1 MARFHRTVDT
11 KDIAVLRF
19 LDGMRGRFEW
29 VPRERVL
36 RKLPWSTMK
45 VTRSLGD
52 LDRMALI
59 QARNRD
65 EPVLRITGRGLDTL
79 ALWEL
84 KNHGAIDTV
93 GDLVGKGKEA
103 IVLNATAPDGS
114 WVAVKLH
121 RYYQL
126 EFEDIRSSLA
136 YAAIEWRRQQLDLRH
151 CEIDVPR
158 AKAQVEMTAL
168 ERCWDAGVSVPRPR
182 GLNRHVVAAEM
193 VTAGEGL
200 PAPPLHRVSLTD
212 PKSTR
217 QVILDDYREAVT
229 RTGIVHGDL
238 SEFNILVHEEGYPV
252 YIDWPQAVP
261 VEYMQASLLLDRD
274 IDIITAY
281 FHREYGLDP
290 EDALVRRA
298 RAELEAFIAERQ
310 ESQGQ
315 ATGRV

>member
-1 MARFHRTVDT
+1 VDT

-52 LDRMALI
+52 LDRMELV
-59 QARNRD
+59 QVRNKD
-65 EPVLRITGRGLDTL
+65 DPVLRITGRGLDTL

-84 KNHGAIDTV
+84 KNHGAVDTV
-93 GDLVGKGKEA
+93 GDPVGMGKEA

-126 EFEDIRSSLA
+126 EFENIRSSLA
-136 YAAIEWRRQQLDLRH
+136 YAAVEWRRQQLDLRH

-182 GLNRHVVAAEM
+182 GLNRHVVA
-193 VTAGEGL
+193 
-200 PAPPLHRVSLTD
+200 
-212 PKSTR
+212 
-217 QVILDDYREAVT
+217 
-229 RTGIVHGDL
+229 
-238 SEFNILVHEEGYPV
+238 
-252 YIDWPQAVP
+252 
-261 VEYMQASLLLDRD
+261 
-274 IDIITAY
+274 
-281 FHREYGLDP
+281 
-290 EDALVRRA
+290 
-298 RAELEAFIAERQ
+298 
-310 ESQGQ
+310 
-315 ATGRV
+315 